1 MYIFFNRKENLDYDT
16 YVTYI
21 DDLAKSK
28 GMDATEIKD
37 KLSHTAED
45 VKPKIADAAVRIQA
59 HQEEFIRKFIPF
71 ISSTFS
77 KMLQMRHLP

>member
-59 HQEEFIRKFIPF
+59 HQEEFIPF